1 MVKIDQSGLAGKIRD
16 RPISKELEAV
26 LQKAGLA
33 SGVDVVLVTSGGQP
47 GSSGRSKGSTRHNGG
62 RAADLQLMV
71 KGKAQTF
78 TDDRPSPTI
87 AKFIIAAAA
96 YGATGIGA
104 GVNYMGRATL
114 HVGFG
119 LNPNDRSKLTWG
131 AKGRSV
137 NAPLWLKKAADE
149 GWNSPPGWVFDNDDG
164 FVEDEPEDG
173 EDEFEEEEDVEV
185 FLEIPERFNIEVIRA
200 AQASQRV
207 WSIPASITLAQ
218 WALES
223 AYGTRMPAG
232 SNNPFGIKAKS
243 GQPSVMALTTEVI
256 GGKKKT
262 VNAAFRAFSSLEEAF
277 IRHGKLLG
285 SADVYASARR
295 FVNDPDRFADALTGV
310 YATDPK
316 YGRLLKSIMKK
327 NDLYR
332 FDILVDDEGM
342 PVIVQGEVGVVEP
355 LQQGGTIRVE
365 ALQRRLVELGYL
377 LGEIDGKFGP
387 LTASALLS
395 FQHENSLPTTG
406 VLDTTT
412 EEALNTAEPRRLSE
426 KRVKKTEK
434 ELAEDGSKITINAR
448 RGRLLSWVGGILGA
462 VGIGNS
468 AIINATGSASIP
480 TGTASDAL
488 VNFITQVK
496 TLSASSTQA
505 NVEQVLASALSI
517 AQQVAQNP
525 LPANV
530 LQLLDRVRQTIPE
543 GVPSRPIIDQAFQTI
558 TQTSPVLP
566 AGSTTVFDILPTFFA
581 NDTVLQTVMKG
592 VAAVGGSVLPGFGG
606 SLAMLGIGLAG
617 RFLSN
622 RIAAA
627 RLEDHKT
634 GGNINPL
641 GK

>member
-1 MVKIDQSGLAGKIRD
+1 MVKVDQSGLAGKIRD

-26 LQKAGLA
+26 LQKAGTA
-33 SGVDVVLVTSGGQP
+33 AGVDVILVTSGGQP

-71 KGKAQTF
+71 EGKAQTF
-78 TDDRPSPTI
+78 TDERPSPI
-87 AKFIIAAAA
+87 VAKFVTAAAA
-96 YGATGIGA
+96 HGATGIGA
-104 GVNYMGRATL
+104 GVDYMGPATL

-119 LNPNDRSKLTWG
+119 LNPNDKSKLTWG
-131 AKGRSV
+131 AKGRAV
-137 NAPLWLKKAADE
+137 NSPSWLKKAASE
-149 GWNSPPGWVFDNDDG
+149 GWTNPPGWVNIGGD

-173 EDEFEEEEDVEV
+173 DGEFEDEEDVEAFV
-185 FLEIPERFNIEVIRA
+185 EIPERFNIEVIRA

-207 WSIPASITLAQ
+207 WGIPASITLAQ

-223 AYGTRMPAG
+223 GFGTRMPAG

-243 GQPSVMALTTEVI
+243 DQPSVMALTTEVI

-262 VNAAFRAFSSLEEAF
+262 ANAAFRAFGSLEEAF
-277 IRHGKLLG
+277 ISHGKLLG
-285 SADVYASARR
+285 SAAVYANARR

-310 YATDPK
+310 YATDPN
-316 YGRLLKSIMKK
+316 YGRSLKSIMKT

-332 FDILVDDEGM
+332 FNILTGDDGI
-342 PVIVQGEVGVVEP
+342 PVVVQGEVEVIEP
-355 LQQGGTIRVE
+355 MQHGGTVRIE

-377 LGEIDGKFGP
+377 LGEIYGKFGP
-387 LTASALLS
+387 LTAGALLS
-395 FQHENSLPTTG
+395 FQYENNLPTTG
-406 VLDTTT
+406 ALDKTT
-412 EEALNTAEPRRLSE
+412 EDALNTAEHRRLSE
-426 KRVKKTEK
+426 KRVRKTEK
-434 ELAEDGSKITINAR
+434 ELADDGSKITINAR
-448 RGRLLSWVGGILGA
+448 RGRLLSWIGSILGA

-468 AIINATGSASIP
+468 AIVNAAGTTTTP
-480 TGTASDAL
+480 TAPVSDAL
-488 VNFITQVK
+488 INFITQVK
-496 TLSASSTQA
+496 GLNASSTQA
-505 NVEQVLASALSI
+505 SVEQVLASALSI
-517 AQQVAQNP
+517 TQQIGQNP
-525 LPANV
+525 LPSNV

-543 GVPSRPIIDQAFQTI
+543 GVPSRPIIDQVFQALIRPNPT
-558 TQTSPVLP
+558 LP